1 MVYSLLVYLTSFL
14 MRTVW
19 ICNATHWGRFP
30 LRHFLTRCAQ
40 NETTPLRHFASLKHS
55 PEAGGQADV
64 GEGGRV
70 REHRPYLRFAVT
82 GYAAAYW
89 GYQELV
95 LGMLP
100 GKGYE
105 AVYCEFEAVQAFHRG
120 DGVRSTL
127 QALAHAPL
135 RPEVLQGESGSSAG
149 VHSLGVA
156 AKDEDLTGV

>member
-1 MVYSLLVYLTSFL
+1 MKIYD
-14 MRTVW
+14 
-19 ICNATHWGRFP
+19 ATHLGRFS
-30 LRHFLTRCAQ
+30 LRR
-40 NETTPLRHFASLKHS
+40 FAALKYS

-64 GEGGRV
+64 GEGSRV
-70 REHRPYLRFAVT
+70 LEHRPYLGFAVA
-82 GYAAAYW
+82 GYAAAYG

-120 DGVRSTL
+120 DGVRSAL
-127 QALAHAPL
+127 QALAHSPL
-135 RPEVLQGESGSSAG
+135 CSAVFQGESCSSAG

-156 AKDEDLTGV
+156 AKDKDLTGV

>member
-1 MVYSLLVYLTSFL
+1 MKIYD
-14 MRTVW
+14 
-19 ICNATHWGRFP
+19 APHWGRF
-30 LRHFLTRCAQ
+30 LMRR
-40 NETTPLRHFASLKHS
+40 FASLKHS

-70 REHRPYLRFAVT
+70 REHRPYLGFAVA

-105 AVYCEFEAVQAFHRG
+105 AVYCEFEAVQTFHCG
-120 DGVRSTL
+120 DGV
-127 QALAHAPL
+127 
-135 RPEVLQGESGSSAG
+135 
-149 VHSLGVA
+149 
-156 AKDEDLTGV
+156 